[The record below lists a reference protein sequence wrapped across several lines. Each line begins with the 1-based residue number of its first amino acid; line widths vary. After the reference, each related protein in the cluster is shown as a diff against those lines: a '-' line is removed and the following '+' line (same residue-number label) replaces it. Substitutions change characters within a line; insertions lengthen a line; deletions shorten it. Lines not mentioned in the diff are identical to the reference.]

1 MYTFRNWTCH
11 EKTKG
16 KSPGLDGIPAE
27 LVKATDPAGI
37 KMLHKLC
44 ISIWKSC
51 HWPEDWKIQEFM
63 VLFKAGD
70 HKLCSNY
77 RTIALISHTSKIL
90 LLIIVD
96 PTKEEAR
103 AWTTRRASCVQ
114 ERQRYKGYVGM
125 STSSDGKDNCC
136 WTRGLYHVIIDYSKA
151 FDSVSH
157 CKLLEAFL
165 EMGFPKHLVA
175 LLRSLYVN
183 QRATIRWNGD
193 HTQEFQIS
201 RGARQ
206 GCILSP
212 HLFVTYTE
220 KGMRDAEVSK
230 YGVNVGGKLI
240 SNLRYA
246 DDTALLANSKDEIT
260 QLTNSVNDAGKELN
274 LRLNVKK
281 TKIMVAGA
289 VPEEHNIM
297 IDGENVEQVDR
308 FKYLGS
314 TKTANANC
322 SNDIKSRIAIAK
334 KRMIDLQVIWN
345 DTNLS
350 IQLKMKL
357 VKTLVWSALVYG
369 AESWTLFKADVNR
382 IMAAE
387 MWFWRRMLNINWKQK
402 RTNASVLL
410 ELGTERQ
417 LLGKVISLKMGYF
430 GHTVRGSGS
439 PLALDIIEGKVE
451 GKRKPGRQK
460 KKWFDNIKEWTGLNY
475 VQAKRAAQDRQ
486 KWRKITKKSAEV
498 VANRQKWRRQ
508 QGNKVTRS
516 YHKFIIHKLRFQML
530 DNLQL
535 ILQLIKVKVTLP
547 LIILVTWECVC
558 VCGAS
563 RYRRKHYCVNGLN
576 CTL

>member
-1 MYTFRNWTCH
+1 MLVCLQVLM
-11 EKTKG
+11 EK
-16 KSPGLDGIPAE
+16 IIAVE
-27 LVKATDPAGI
+27 
-37 KMLHKLC
+37 
-44 ISIWKSC
+44 
-51 HWPEDWKIQEFM
+51 QEVF
-63 VLFKAGD
+63 
-70 HKLCSNY
+70 
-77 RTIALISHTSKIL
+77 
-90 LLIIVD
+90 IIF
-96 PTKEEAR
+96 
-103 AWTTRRASCVQ
+103 
-114 ERQRYKGYVGM
+114 
-125 STSSDGKDNCC
+125 
-136 WTRGLYHVIIDYSKA
+136 IDYSKA

-165 EMGFPKHLVA
+165 EMGFPKHFVA
-175 LLRSLYVN
+175 LLRSVYVN
-183 QRATIRWNGD
+183 QRAIIRWNGD
-193 HTQEFQIS
+193 HTQEFQIG

-240 SNLRYA
+240 SNRRYA

-260 QLTNSVNDAGKELN
+260 QLTNNVNDAGKELN

-289 VPEEHNIM
+289 VPEEEHNIM

-322 SNDIKSRIAIAK
+322 SDDIKSKIAIAK

-357 VKTLVWSALVYG
+357 IKTLVWSALVYG
-369 AESWTLFKADVNR
+369 TESWTLFKADVNR

-387 MWFWRRMLNINWKQK
+387 MWFWRRMFNINWKQK

-417 LLGKVISLKMGYF
+417 VLGKVISLKMGYY

-460 KKWFDNIKEWTGLNY
+460 KKWFDNIKEWTGLSY

-498 VANRQKWRRQ
+498 VANPQK
-508 QGNKVTRS
+508 
-516 YHKFIIHKLRFQML
+516 
-530 DNLQL
+530 
-535 ILQLIKVKVTLP
+535 
-547 LIILVTWECVC
+547 
-558 VCGAS
+558 
-563 RYRRKHYCVNGLN
+563 
-576 CTL
+576 

>member
-1 MYTFRNWTCH
+1 MFLPSLAV
-11 EKTKG
+11 E
-16 KSPGLDGIPAE
+16 
-27 LVKATDPAGI
+27 
-37 KMLHKLC
+37 
-44 ISIWKSC
+44 
-51 HWPEDWKIQEFM
+51 QEVF
-63 VLFKAGD
+63 
-70 HKLCSNY
+70 
-77 RTIALISHTSKIL
+77 I
-90 LLIIVD
+90 
-96 PTKEEAR
+96 
-103 AWTTRRASCVQ
+103 TTQ
-114 ERQRYKGYVGM
+114 
-125 STSSDGKDNCC
+125 
-136 WTRGLYHVIIDYSKA
+136 
-151 FDSVSH
+151 
-157 CKLLEAFL
+157 KLLTQWATEAFL

-175 LLRSLYVN
+175 LLRSLHVCKPKSN
-183 QRATIRWNGD
+183 NKMEWWS
-193 HTQEFQIS
+193 HEEFQIGK
-201 RGARQ
+201 GARQ

-220 KGMRDAEVSK
+220 KGMRDAEVYK

-289 VPEEHNIM
+289 VPEEEHNIM

-357 VKTLVWSALVYG
+357 VKTLVWSALLYG

-387 MWFWRRMLNINWKQK
+387 MWFFWRRMLNINWKQK
-402 RTNASVLL
+402 RTNANVLL

-460 KKWFDNIKEWTGLNY
+460 KKWSDNIKEWTGLNY
-475 VQAKRAAQDRQ
+475 VQAKRAAQLSKFQRLKIQSFWVCTHGRLFLNWKVNLSDWIFNLWNIPLNSKIENSVWKIDFSIQKSLPWVHTQKDWIFNLWNLERRQ
-486 KWRKITKKSAEV
+486 REMEEDNKEECRSKKKKKKKKKKEV
-498 VANRQKWRRQ
+498 CRSGRQSPEWRRQ
-508 QGNKVTRS
+508 QDKAGPSLYHFTPLGVEIFRKNK
-516 YHKFIIHKLRFQML
+516 HEKQKQKLFLSMQARLVICKKWNFYVYARL
-530 DNLQL
+530 CLREAL
-535 ILQLIKVKVTLP
+535 HILAKVKPSKKSSLYIWPFQKKLT
-547 LIILVTWECVC
+547 LVTFSE
-558 VCGAS
+558 
-563 RYRRKHYCVNGLN
+563 
-576 CTL
+576 